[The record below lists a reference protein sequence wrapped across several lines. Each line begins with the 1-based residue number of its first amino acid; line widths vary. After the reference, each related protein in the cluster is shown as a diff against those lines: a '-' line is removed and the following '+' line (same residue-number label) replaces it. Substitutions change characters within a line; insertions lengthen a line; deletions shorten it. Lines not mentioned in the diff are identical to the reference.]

1 MAVTRLMLTEFRS
14 YPRLRLDVD
23 GGPVV
28 LTGPNGAGKTN
39 LLEAVSFLSPGR
51 GLRQARL
58 GEATRQ
64 GGNAPWAVAAR
75 ICNPAGEVEVG
86 TGLTLSAGTGPA
98 DAVSERRVVRVDGR
112 TAAGPA
118 ALAGLLTMT
127 WLTPQMDRL
136 FMEGASGRRRF
147 LDRIVFGFEPEH
159 ARRVSAYEKAM
170 RERNRLLKE
179 GRRDPS
185 WLGALEDE
193 LAGHGV
199 ALAAARRHWVGRLSS
214 AVGQSFGP
222 FPVPAVAIDGAV
234 EAWLDDMP
242 ALAAE
247 DRFREALEAGR
258 GRDAEAGGTGVG
270 PHRSDLKVRH
280 RDKDVPAAQCST
292 GEQKALLIALV
303 LATARLGAAERGAA
317 PLLLLDEV
325 SAHLDAERRAAL
337 YDEICALG
345 AQAWLTGTDRMLF
358 DGLDG
363 RAQFFAVKDGTL
375 SAA

>member
-1 MAVTRLMLTEFRS
+1 M
-14 YPRLRLDVD
+14 
-23 GGPVV
+23 GGP
-28 LTGPNGAGKTN
+28 
-39 LLEAVSFLSPGR
+39 
-51 GLRQARL
+51 
-58 GEATRQ
+58 
-64 GGNAPWAVAAR
+64 
-75 ICNPAGEVEVG
+75 
-86 TGLTLSAGTGPA
+86 
-98 DAVSERRVVRVDGR
+98 RR
-112 TAAGPA
+112 GPA

-214 AVGQSFGP
+214 AAGQSFGP

-303 LATARLGAAERGAA
+303 LATARLGAAETRRRPAFAAGRSIRPSGCGTPGSPVRRDLRSRRPGLADRHRPDAVRRPGWAGA
-317 PLLLLDEV
+317 V
-325 SAHLDAERRAAL
+325 FCGQGRHVVRRVTETEWKA
-337 YDEICALG
+337 
-345 AQAWLTGTDRMLF
+345 
-358 DGLDG
+358 
-363 RAQFFAVKDGTL
+363 
-375 SAA
+375 

>member
-14 YPRLRLDVD
+14 YSRLRLDVD

-64 GGNAPWAVAAR
+64 GGNGPWAVAAH
-75 ICNPAGEVEVG
+75 ICNPTGEMEIG
-86 TGLTLSAGTGPA
+86 TGLTLSAGAGSG
-98 DAVSERRVVRVDGR
+98 DAVTERRIVRVDGR

-136 FMEGASGRRRF
+136 FMEAASGRRRF
-147 LDRIVFGFEPEH
+147 FDRIVFGFEPEH
-159 ARRVSAYEKAM
+159 ARHASAYEKAM

-199 ALAAARRHWVGRLSS
+199 ALAAARRHWVGRLAA
-214 AVGQSFGP
+214 AVGESAGP
-222 FPVPAVAIDGAV
+222 FPVPVVAIDGAV

-258 GRDAEAGGTGVG
+258 GRDAEAGGTGIG
-270 PHRSDLKVRH
+270 PHRSDLNVRH

-303 LATARLGAAERGAA
+303 LATARLGSAERGAA

-363 RAQFFAVKDGTL
+363 RAQFFAVKDGML